1 MNMLGQGLLEFM
13 NRIFG
18 FTSPLFAMFV
28 VEWFLPI
35 RRKAWAKPLLYIG
48 CWFFTGMVIFIGD
61 PVNLPGTLLGF
72 GAVLF
77 LCCEGTWLQ
86 RLSITLI
93 LCSLGLS
100 SSALVDS
107 NYYLFDIGY
116 LFRFMIWLTVFLA
129 LKRFAPRQEYHLPP
143 RLWGLVDVLTLT
155 PFAAT
160 LITVLLG
167 DLNGQGNEMQDIILL
182 PVVTLSSM
190 GLLWAVVV
198 LARQRKLEQEK
209 SFYQLNLLK
218 YENLEQEQFQV
229 RRLRHDMANHLQTM
243 SALPDEELREYLKQ
257 LLQSPAMES
266 SQRYSDNSIIN
277 AVLGAKQPLMEQM
290 GIETEI
296 SLTVPAKLS
305 MDGVDL
311 CAVFAN
317 SLDNAIEA
325 CERLPVGQ
333 RMIKMKARADK
344 GMFVLQVQNSILEVP
359 QKRNGRFTTGKTNS
373 AAHGF
378 GLASIEEI
386 ARRYGGS
393 VSITAEGGQFTL
405 LLYLSLLD

>member
-1 MNMLGQGLLEFM
+1 MNIIGNGLLEFI

-18 FTSPLFAMFV
+18 FISPIFAMFV

-35 RRKAWAKPLLYIG
+35 RRKGWAKPLLYIG

-93 LCSLGLS
+93 LSSLGLS

-116 LFRFMIWLTVFLA
+116 LFRFTIWLLVFLA
-129 LKRFAPRQEYHLPP
+129 LKRFAPKQEYHLPP
-143 RLWGLVDVLTLT
+143 SLWGLVDVLTLT

-167 DLNGQGNEMQDIILL
+167 DPYGRGNEMQDIILL
-182 PVVTLSSM
+182 PLVTLSSI
-190 GLLWAVVV
+190 GLLWAVVI
-198 LARQRKLEQEK
+198 LARQHKLEQEK
-209 SFYQLNLLK
+209 SFYQLNLLR

-243 SALPDEELREYLKQ
+243 SSLPDQELREYLGQ
-257 LLQSPAMES
+257 LLHSPAMGS
-266 SQRYSDNSIIN
+266 SYRYSDNSIIN
-277 AVLGAKQPLMEQM
+277 AVWGAKQPLMEQM

-296 SLTVPAKLS
+296 SVTVPAKLS
-305 MDGVDL
+305 IDGVDL

-333 RMIKMKARADK
+333 RTIKVKARADK
-344 GMFVLQVQNSILEVP
+344 GMFVLQVQNPLLEP
-359 QKRNGRFTTGKTNS
+359 PKKRNGRFATGKTDL

-386 ARRYGGS
+386 ARRYDGS
-393 VSITAEGGQFTL
+393 VSITTEDGQFTL
-405 LLYLSLLD
+405 FLYLALLE